1 MTYHSNLINILK
13 NAPSHID
20 LAYNI
25 AAEIAANIEDG
36 HEEALEILRGLKCL
50 TQLIDIT
57 TEQIESA
64 AIAQF
69 QREGQK
75 SLTVNKAKFE
85 MRELGVKWIYDKTG
99 DLELTAIQAIKKKIV
114 DKEKDRQQFLKSLK
128 DKTVVLN
135 EETGELVTIY
145 PAYKES
151 KTGLVVTLE
160 KY

>member
-1 MTYHSNLINILK
+1 MTYHSNFLNILK
-13 NAPSHID
+13 NAPSHIEV
-20 LAYNI
+20 AYNV
-25 AAEIAANIEDG
+25 AAEVSSNIDDG
-36 HEEALEILRGLKCL
+36 HEDALEILRGLKCL
-50 TQLIDIT
+50 AQLIDIT

-75 SLTVNKAKFE
+75 IVMVNKAKIE

-99 DLELTAIQAIKKKIV
+99 DLELAGIQAIKKKIV
-114 DKEKDRQQFLKSLK
+114 DKEKDRQTFLKSLK
-128 DKTVVLN
+128 EKTVVLN
-135 EETGELVTIY
+135 EDTGELVIIY